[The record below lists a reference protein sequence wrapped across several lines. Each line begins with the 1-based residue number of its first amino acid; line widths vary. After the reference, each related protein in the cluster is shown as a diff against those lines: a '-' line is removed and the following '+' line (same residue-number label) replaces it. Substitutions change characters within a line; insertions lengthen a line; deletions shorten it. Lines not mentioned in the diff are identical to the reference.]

1 MLISLIFTVKD
12 EAASLPRLLDSIA
25 AQTRAPDEIVVVD
38 GGSRD
43 ATPDI
48 LRDAARR
55 LPLRIISEPGA
66 NISQGRNAA
75 IRAARGD
82 IICATDAGVRLDANW
97 VAELVRP
104 FEEKANADERGK
116 LQSESISHPR
126 ESASTRVPNI
136 SADVVAGF
144 FLADPHSVFETALAA
159 TTLPTLAEI
168 QPEKFLPSSRSIAFR
183 KSAWADVGG
192 YPEWLDYCE
201 DLIFDFKLR
210 ALHRIAFAP
219 RARVHFR
226 PRENLRAFCRQY
238 YQYARGDGKANLWR
252 ARHLIRY
259 TTYLVVLPLTLGLI
273 VVSPLFGLG
282 ILTVGFAAMF
292 FAPFNRLIPMARGLT
307 LVEKIRAGAWMPVIR
322 VAGDIAKMCGYP
334 VGVLWRARHRGVDR
348 RIALN

>member
-48 LRDAARR
+48 LRASARR
-55 LPLRIISEPGA
+55 LPLRIISEPSA

-75 IRAARGD
+75 IRAARGE

-97 VAELVRP
+97 VAEIIKP
-104 FEEKANADERGK
+104 FE
-116 LQSESISHPR
+116 SEAVH
-126 ESASTRVPNI
+126 A
-136 SADVVAGF
+136 VAGF

-192 YPEWLDYCE
+192 YPEWLDFCE
-201 DLIFDFKLR
+201 DLLFDFKLR

-259 TTYLVVLPLTLGLI
+259 ITYLVVLPLTFWLI

-282 ILTVGFAAMF
+282 ILTVGLAAMF
-292 FAPFNRLIPMARGLT
+292 FPPLKRLMPMARGLT
-307 LVEKIRAGAWMPVIR
+307 LVEKIRAGAWTPVIR